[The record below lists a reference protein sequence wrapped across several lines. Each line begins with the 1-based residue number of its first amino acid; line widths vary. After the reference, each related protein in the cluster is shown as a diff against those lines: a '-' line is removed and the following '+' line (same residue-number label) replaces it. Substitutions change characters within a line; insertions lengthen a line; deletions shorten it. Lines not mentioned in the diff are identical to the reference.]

1 VGGRG
6 ARRVGQGRGR
16 LGLGAVVLPVVF
28 VVLAPAEARA
38 QGPAVDPWFG
48 PDKAL
53 HCAIEG
59 AIAGAGYGT
68 TAIFSQ
74 SIPTRIAFGAGLA
87 VTAGAGKEL
96 LDLAGYGDPSW
107 KDFVWDLAGTAVGVG
122 IAVTFDVAFGAASL
136 APAR

>member
-1 VGGRG
+1 MRGVGKRRG
-6 ARRVGQGRGR
+6 QFSF
-16 LGLGAVVLPVVF
+16 GAAALPVALM
-28 VVLAPAEARA
+28 VLAPAEAHA
-38 QGPAVDPWFG
+38 QGPASDPWFG

-53 HCAIEG
+53 HFALSG

-68 TAIFSQ
+68 TAIFSE

-107 KDFVWDLAGTAVGVG
+107 KDFAWDLAGTAVGVG
-122 IAVTFDVAFGAASL
+122 IAVTFDIAFGAASR
-136 APAR
+136 APAH

>member
-1 VGGRG
+1 MRS
-6 ARRVGQGRGR
+6 VGQGRGR
-16 LGLGAVVLPVVF
+16 LPFGAAALPVALM
-28 VVLAPAEARA
+28 VLAPAEARA
-38 QGPAVDPWFG
+38 QGPAADPWFG

-53 HCAIEG
+53 HFALSG

-68 TAIFSQ
+68 TAIFSE

-107 KDFVWDLAGTAVGVG
+107 KDFAWDLAGTAVGVG
-122 IAVTFDVAFGAASL
+122 IAVTFDVAFGAASR
-136 APAR
+136 APAH

>member
-1 VGGRG
+1 MQ
-6 ARRVGQGRGR
+6 AQ
-16 LGLGAVVLPVVF
+16 
-28 VVLAPAEARA
+28 A
-38 QGPAVDPWFG
+38 QGPAADPWFG

-53 HCAIEG
+53 HFALSG

-68 TAIFSQ
+68 TAVFSE

-107 KDFVWDLAGTAVGVG
+107 KDFAWDLAGTAVGVG
-122 IAVTFDVAFGAASL
+122 IAFTFDVAFGGASRV
-136 APAR
+136 PAH